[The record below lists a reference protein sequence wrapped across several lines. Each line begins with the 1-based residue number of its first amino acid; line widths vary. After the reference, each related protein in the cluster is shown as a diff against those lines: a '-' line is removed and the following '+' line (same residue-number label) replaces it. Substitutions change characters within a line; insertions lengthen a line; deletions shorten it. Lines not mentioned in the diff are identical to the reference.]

1 MDAKSL
7 YDALNSEQQ
16 NQDESRSALEAYMI
30 KEDMERMMAI
40 PRWIPHD
47 KNPADALTKVHNAH
61 SQPMEDMLRSHTF
74 TIVHEDIVLD
84 QRGKEREE
92 KGYNPRRHATG
103 VSAGGSHEKRVFV
116 TNEVEELGTMD
127 ISPESTPTTF
137 KTPRKVRRENHRR
150 LLYGVGTGTLK

>member
-1 MDAKSL
+1 M
-7 YDALNSEQQ
+7 
-16 NQDESRSALEAYMI
+16 
-30 KEDMERMMAI
+30 
-40 PRWIPHD
+40 
-47 KNPADALTKVHNAH
+47 
-61 SQPMEDMLRSHTF
+61 F

-92 KGYNPRRHATG
+92 KGYHPRRHVTG
-103 VSAGGSHEKRVFV
+103 VSASGSHEKRVYV

-127 ISPESTPTTF
+127 LSPESTPTTF